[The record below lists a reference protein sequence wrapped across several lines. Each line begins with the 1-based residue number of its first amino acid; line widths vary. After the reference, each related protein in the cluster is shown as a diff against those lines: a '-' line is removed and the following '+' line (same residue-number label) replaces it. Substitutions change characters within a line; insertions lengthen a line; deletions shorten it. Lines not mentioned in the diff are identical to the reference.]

1 MNNILYFGPYFEID
15 ELIFLRMPFVYFFS
29 DALAI
34 EGVQPEQGR
43 KRATKQRTPK
53 KIQQNP
59 VNDA

>member
-1 MNNILYFGPYFEID
+1 MNFIWNISYKW
-15 ELIFLRMPFVYFFS
+15 FVFIYSFCFS

-34 EGVQPEQGR
+34 EGAQPEQGR

-59 VNDA
+59 VYDA